1 MLTDIVKEILEI
13 ILYIIL
19 QMDAKTMEKRGE
31 WFAFLNQMIC

>member
-13 ILYIIL
+13 IVQL
-19 QMDAKTMEKRGE
+19 DANAMAKKRGE